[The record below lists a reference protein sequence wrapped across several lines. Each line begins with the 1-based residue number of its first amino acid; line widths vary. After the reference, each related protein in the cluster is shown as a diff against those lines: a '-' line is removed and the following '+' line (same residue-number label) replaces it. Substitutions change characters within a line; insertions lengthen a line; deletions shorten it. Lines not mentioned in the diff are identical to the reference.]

1 MQFLHIVKRT
11 NGEQVLDTKKC
22 SSFVLVDIL
31 EIVDLD
37 FKKNINLISFKLA
50 DVI

>member
-11 NGEQVLDTKKC
+11 NVEQVLDTKKC

-31 EIVDLD
+31 KTIDLD
-37 FKKNINLISFKLA
+37 FKKNINLIFVKLIN
-50 DVI
+50 DI